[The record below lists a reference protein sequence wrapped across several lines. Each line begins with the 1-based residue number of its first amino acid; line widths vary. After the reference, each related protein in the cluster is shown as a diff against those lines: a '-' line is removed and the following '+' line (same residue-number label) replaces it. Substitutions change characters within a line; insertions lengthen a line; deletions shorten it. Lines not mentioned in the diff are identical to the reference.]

1 MPPTP
6 YTLRAATVADVRRLR
21 EIEVLAGV
29 AFRVL
34 GMDAVA
40 DDPPPD
46 AAEYEELVRAG
57 RTWVVA
63 DAADVAVAYA
73 VADVVDGRAHVE
85 QVSVDPAHAGH
96 GLGRDLVEEIA
107 RWGVAQGLTEAS
119 LTTFRDVPWNGPY
132 YERLGFR
139 VLSPERLGPQLA
151 RLREN
156 ERAHGLDRWPRVAM
170 VRDLT

>member
-1 MPPTP
+1 MLPTS
-6 YTLRAATVADVRRLR
+6 YTLRSRTVADVPRLR
-21 EIEVLAGV
+21 EIEVLAGE

-46 AAEYEELVRAG
+46 AAEYEELVQAG

-63 DAADVAVAYA
+63 DDADVAVGYA

-85 QVSVDPAHAGH
+85 QVSVDPAHAGL
-96 GLGRDLVEEIA
+96 GLGRVLVEEIA
-107 RWGVAQGLTEAS
+107 RWGVTKGLTEGS
-119 LTTFRDVPWNGPY
+119 LTTFRDVPWNAPY

-139 VLSPERLGPQLA
+139 TLSPDELGPELA
-151 RLREN
+151 RLREK